1 MATDKPRITITL
13 EPEEHATLQRLAK
26 LQGGSMSGILRE
38 FMGEVMPILAKVA
51 DSLELAKRASSDAR
65 AKFVRAAE
73 EAEEELR
80 PIAEFT
86 RNQFDMFA
94 KEIGRLVDAEQEH
107 KPGGD
112 ADAAGARTARP
123 DASGARSG
131 AGPRPVITGA
141 TEVQRR
147 TGKGEGRA
155 DRAASKSTSPR
166 GK

>member
-86 RNQFDMFA
+86 RNIVGFGQ
-94 KEIGRLVDAEQEH
+94 
-107 KPGGD
+107 
-112 ADAAGARTARP
+112 
-123 DASGARSG
+123 
-131 AGPRPVITGA
+131 
-141 TEVQRR
+141 
-147 TGKGEGRA
+147 
-155 DRAASKSTSPR
+155 
-166 GK
+166 